1 MIREGYG
8 ERAFLT
14 LDLALITHKK
24 MEKKKNLKLNKNGI
38 ISIALLAILV
48 FPIAFIEIPN
58 ASAATYT
65 SYPFIGAMPNPVGVG
80 QQVLLHVGMLTA
92 LNNVVDGWL
101 GLKVEVISPDG
112 KTTLLDCPKTD
123 STGGTGVIFVPN
135 QVGNYTL
142 TTIFPQQN
150 ATAYGAFTNNVYYA
164 ARSDSIQLVVQE
176 EPVEY
181 YPAFPMPTEYWTRPI
196 DAQIREWYSI
206 AGHWLRAPEGF
217 YTPYNDGPTT
227 AHILW
232 QRPLG
237 EDQGGLVGGMDLTD
251 QRYFPEGTDSFEN
264 GDAYE
269 GRWPTQFII
278 AGILY
283 YCPFETGIPDQ
294 PVVAIDLRTGK
305 ELWTKVFMNN
315 QRPSFT
321 QIIDWK
327 CFNND
332 GAFMYLGFSTSAGSG
347 NTVLSFYDAY
357 SGNWRYNITN
367 VPGGTTAY
375 GALGEQLR
383 YTISNV
389 GTSTNR
395 IWNLT
400 QWNNTYVVSAGK
412 TGMSESW
419 GSQVRGNTYNST
431 TRPNHGYDLNVTIP
445 ELRGS
450 NTPSILKIFPN
461 NRMIGGVVSQT
472 MVNLWGLNLNRS
484 KGAIGTLLFNNTW
497 TAPSE
502 WLEGNITV
510 SGFSGGWCAWG
521 EQDNVAVLFGKE
533 NRVHYGFS
541 LENGNFLW
549 EAAPENYL
557 NAWDDSLNVARMIA
571 NGKFYSTSISGIVN
585 CYDVKDGKLLWTYAA
600 EDPYTEEQFSNN
612 WWLRPMFITNDYAY
626 FGHLE
631 HSANNPRPRGAP
643 FICLNATSG
652 EVVWRINGAFRQ
664 SRWGGR
670 AIMGDSIIA
679 TQDTYNQQV
688 YAIGKGPSKLTVT
701 APNIGVPQSTSVMI
715 SGTVTDVSPGTND
728 DAIKMR
734 FPNGVP
740 AMSDASQSD
749 WMLYVYK
756 QFTMPASATG
766 VDVQLSVV
774 DANGNFR
781 NIGTATTD
789 ISGTY
794 NLHWTPDIPGKYT
807 VIATFAGSGAY
818 YASYSQAALGVDA
831 PAATPTTTPIA
842 NTLTAADIYLLPG
855 IVAIIAAIA
864 IVGVVI
870 ALLVTKKKP

>member
-1 MIREGYG
+1 M
-8 ERAFLT
+8 
-14 LDLALITHKK
+14 H
-24 MEKKKNLKLNKNGI
+24 MNKNGI

-58 ASAATYT
+58 ANAATYA

-80 QQVLLHVGMLTA
+80 QTVLLHVGMLTA
-92 LNNVVDGWL
+92 LQNVVDGWL

-112 KTTLLDCPKTD
+112 KTTLIDCPKTD
-123 STGGTGVIFVPN
+123 STGGTGVTFVPN

-150 ATAYGAFTNNVYYA
+150 STNTGVFTNNIYA
-164 ARSDSIQLVVQE
+164 AAKSDSILLVVQE
-176 EPVEY
+176 EPVVY
-181 YPAFPMPTEYWTRPI
+181 YPAFPLPTEYWTRPI

-217 YTPYNDGPTT
+217 YSPFNDAPST

-232 QRPLG
+232 TRPLG
-237 EDQGGLVGGMDLTD
+237 EDQGGLVGGMPLTD
-251 QRYFPEGTDSFEN
+251 MRYFPSGTDSFEN

-269 GRWPTQFII
+269 GRWPTQFIV

-294 PVVAIDLRTGK
+294 PVVAIDLHTGK

-332 GAFMYLGFSTSAGSG
+332 GAFMYLGFSTSASG
-347 NTVLSFYDAY
+347 VTTLSFYDAY

-375 GALGEQLR
+375 GDLGEQLR
-383 YTISNV
+383 YSISNV
-389 GTSTNR
+389 GDSTNR
-395 IWNLT
+395 IWNMT
-400 QWNNTYVVSAGK
+400 CWNNTYVVSAGK

-419 GSQVRGNTYNST
+419 GSQVRGQIYNST
-431 TRPNHGYDLNVTIP
+431 TRPNHGYSINATIP
-445 ELRGS
+445 ELQGS
-450 NTPSILKIFPN
+450 SNPSILKIFPN
-461 NRMIGGVVSQT
+461 NRIIGGSVT
-472 MVNLWGLNLNRS
+472 VNANVQRVHLWGINLNRS
-484 KGAIGTLLFNNTW
+484 KGAIGTLLFNTTW
-497 TAPSE
+497 TPPSE

-521 EQDNVAVLFGKE
+521 QQDNVAVLFGKE

-585 CYDVKDGKLLWTYAA
+585 CYDVTDGKLLWTYAA

-612 WWLRPMFITNDYAY
+612 WWLRPMFVTNDYAY

-652 EVVWRINGAFRQ
+652 ELVWRINGAFRQ

-670 AIMGDSIIA
+670 AIIGDSIIA

-688 YAIGKGPSKLTVT
+688 YAIGKGPSKLTVA
-701 APNIGVPQSTSVMI
+701 APNIGVPLGTSVII
-715 SGTVTDVSPGTND
+715 SGTVTDVSPGTQS
-728 DAIKMR
+728 DALKLR
-734 FPNGVP
+734 FANGVP
-740 AMSDASQSD
+740 VMSDASQSD

-756 QFTMPASATG
+756 QFTMPSSAIG
-766 VDVQLSVV
+766 VDVTLSVV
-774 DANGNFR
+774 DANGNYR
-781 NIGTATTD
+781 EIGTAKTD
-789 ISGTY
+789 TSGTY
-794 NLHWTPDIPGKYT
+794 ALQWTPDIPGQYT
-807 VIATFAGSGAY
+807 IIAAFAGSGAY
-818 YASYSQAALGVDA
+818 FASFDQTSLGVDA
-831 PAATPTTTPIA
+831 PPVTPTP
-842 NTLTAADIYLLPG
+842 TLVADTLSTADMYLLPG
-855 IVAIIAAIA
+855 IAGIIVAII
-864 IVGVVI
+864 IVGVVL

>member
-1 MIREGYG
+1 MS
-8 ERAFLT
+8 LV
-14 LDLALITHKK
+14 LLAQYKIKGKEKNKK
-24 MEKKKNLKLNKNGI
+24 SEKKTLNSTKKTI
-38 ISIALLAILV
+38 ISIALLVTLLV
-48 FPIAFIEIPN
+48 PLASIQIPN

-65 SYPFIGAMPNPVGVG
+65 SYPFIGAMPNPIGVG
-80 QQVLLHVGMLTA
+80 QTVLLHVGMLTA
-92 LNNVVDGWL
+92 LRNVVDGWL
-101 GLKVEVISPDG
+101 DLQVEVISPDN
-112 KTTLLDCPKTD
+112 KTTLINCPKTD
-123 STGGTGVIFVPN
+123 STGGTGVIFVPD
-135 QVGNYTL
+135 QVGTYTL
-142 TTIFPQQN
+142 TTIFPEQN
-150 ATAYGAFTNNVYYA
+150 ATSYGVLTSSLYYA
-164 ARSDSIQLVVQE
+164 ARSDPLQLVVQQD
-176 EPVEY
+176 PVVY

-217 YTPYNDGPTT
+217 YAPFNDAPTT

-232 QRPLG
+232 TRPLG
-237 EDQGGLVGGMDLTD
+237 EDQGGLVGGMPLTD
-251 QRYFPEGTDSFEN
+251 ERYAPSGTDSFEN

-283 YCPFETGIPDQ
+283 YCPFESGIPDQ
-294 PVVAIDLRTGK
+294 PVVAIDLHTGK
-305 ELWTKVFMNN
+305 ELWTKVFMDNR
-315 QRPSFT
+315 RPSFA

-332 GAFMYLGFSTSAGSG
+332 GAFMYLGFSINVGSG
-347 NTVLSFYDAY
+347 SARYTVYSFYDAY

-367 VPGGTTAY
+367 VPSGTTTY

-383 YTISNV
+383 YRISNV
-389 GTSTNR
+389 GTSSDR
-395 IWNLT
+395 IWALQ
-400 QWNNTYVVSAGK
+400 QWNQTYVVSAGK
-412 TGMSESW
+412 TGMSQSW
-419 GSQVRGNTYNST
+419 GSQVRGRVYNST
-431 TRPNHGYDLNVTIP
+431 TTLNGGYDLNVTIP

-450 NTPSILKIFPN
+450 STPSILRIFPN
-461 NRMIGGVVSQT
+461 NRIIGGLVTQSY
-472 MVNLWGLNLNRS
+472 VNLWGLNLNKS
-484 KGAIGTLLFNNTW
+484 KGAMGALLFNNTW
-497 TAPSE
+497 TAPSA
-502 WLEGNITV
+502 WVDGNITV
-510 SGFSGGWCAWG
+510 SGFSGGWCGWG

-541 LENGNFLW
+541 LETGNFLW
-549 EAAPENYL
+549 ETAPEHYL
-557 NAWDDSLNVARMIA
+557 NAWDDSLSVARMIA

-585 CYDVKDGKLLWTYAA
+585 CYDVKDGTTLWSYAA

-612 WWLRPMFITNDYAY
+612 WWLRPMFVTDDYAY

-670 AIMGDSIIA
+670 AIIGDSIIA
-679 TQDTYNQQV
+679 TQDTYNQQI

-701 APNIGVPQSTSVMI
+701 APNIGVPQGTSVII
-715 SGTVTDVSPGTND
+715 SGSVLDVSPGTND
-728 DAIKMR
+728 DTIKMR
-734 FPNGVP
+734 FPDGVP

-789 ISGTY
+789 MSGTY
-794 NLHWTPDIPGKYT
+794 GLQWTPDIPGKYT

-818 YASYSQAALGVDA
+818 YASYDQATIGVDEAA
-831 PAATPTTTPIA
+831 P
-842 NTLTAADIYLLPG
+842 TLSLIH
-855 IVAIIAAIA
+855 I
-864 IVGVVI
+864 
-870 ALLVTKKKP
+870 

>member
-1 MIREGYG
+1 V
-8 ERAFLT
+8 L
-14 LDLALITHKK
+14 
-24 MEKKKNLKLNKNGI
+24 
-38 ISIALLAILV
+38 
-48 FPIAFIEIPN
+48 PIAFIEIPDTN
-58 ASAATYT
+58 AATYT

-80 QQVLLHVGMLTA
+80 QTVLLHVGMLTA

-101 GLKVEVISPDG
+101 GLKVEVISPDN

-123 STGGTGVIFVPN
+123 STGGTGVVFVPN

-150 ATAYGAFTNNVYYA
+150 ATSSGVFTTNVYNA
-164 ARSDSIQLVVQE
+164 AKSASIQLVVQE
-176 EPVEY
+176 EPVAY
-181 YPAFPMPTEYWTRPI
+181 YPAFPLPTEYWTRPI
-196 DAQIREWYSI
+196 DAQLREWYSI
-206 AGHWLRAPEGF
+206 AGQWLRAPEGF
-217 YTPYNDGPTT
+217 YTPYNDAPST

-251 QRYFPEGTDSFEN
+251 QRYSAEGTDSFEN

-269 GRWPTQFII
+269 GRWPVQFII

-294 PVVAIDLRTGK
+294 PVVAIDLHTGK

-332 GAFMYLGFSTSAGSG
+332 GVFMYLGFSTTAGTG

-375 GALGEQLR
+375 GAIGEQLR

-389 GTSTNR
+389 GTSSAR
-395 IWNLT
+395 VWNLT
-400 QWNNTYVVSAGK
+400 QWNNTYVVSADK
-412 TGMSESW
+412 TGMSASW
-419 GSQVRGNTYNST
+419 GSQVRGVVYNST
-431 TRPNHGYDLNVTIP
+431 TRPNHGYDLNVTLP
-445 ELRGS
+445 ELQGS
-450 NTPSILKIFPN
+450 STPSILKIFPN
-461 NRMIGGVVSQT
+461 NRIIGGSVSQT
-472 MVNLWGLNLNRS
+472 KVQLWGINLNSS

-497 TAPSE
+497 NAPSV
-502 WLEGNITV
+502 WAEGNITV

-521 EQDNVAVLFGKE
+521 EKDNVAVLFGKE
-533 NRVHYGFS
+533 NRIHYGFS

-549 EAAPENYL
+549 ETAPENYL
-557 NAWDDSLNVARMIA
+557 NAWDDSLSVARMIA
-571 NGKFYSTSISGIVN
+571 NGRFYSTSISGIVN
-585 CYDVKDGKLLWTYAA
+585 CYDVKDGKLLWSYAA

-612 WWLRPMFITNDYAY
+612 WWLRPMFVTDDYAY

-652 EVVWRINGAFRQ
+652 EVVWRIDGAFRQ

-670 AIMGDSIIA
+670 AILGDSIIA

-688 YAIGKGPSKLTVT
+688 YAIGKGPSKLTLA
-701 APNIGVPQSTSVMI
+701 APNIGVPQGTSVII
-715 SGTVTDVSPGTND
+715 SGTVSDVSPGTND

-756 QFTMPASATG
+756 QFTMPANAKG
-766 VDVQLSVV
+766 VDVQISVV

-789 ISGTY
+789 ISGAY
-794 NLHWTPDIPGKYT
+794 NLQWTPDIPGRYT
-807 VIATFAGSGAY
+807 VMATFAGSGAY
-818 YASYSQAALGVDA
+818 YSSFAQTAIGVDA
-831 PAATPTTTPIA
+831 PLVTPTPSPIA
-842 NTLTAADIYLLPG
+842 DTTTAADLYLLPG
-855 IVAIIAAIA
+855 IVAIIIAIA
-864 IVGVVI
+864 LVGAI
-870 ALLVTKKKP
+870 LALLVTKKRP

>member
-1 MIREGYG
+1 M
-8 ERAFLT
+8 
-14 LDLALITHKK
+14 
-24 MEKKKNLKLNKNGI
+24 NKNGI

-48 FPIAFIEIPN
+48 LPISFIEIPDT
-58 ASAATYT
+58 SAATYT
-65 SYPFIGAMPNPVGVG
+65 SYPFIGATPNPVGVG
-80 QQVLLHVGMLTA
+80 QTVLLHVGMLTP
-92 LNNVVDGWL
+92 LNNVVDGYL
-101 GLKVEVISPDG
+101 GLKVEIVGPDN

-123 STGGTGVIFVPN
+123 STGGTGVVFVPN

-150 ATAYGAFTNNVYYA
+150 ATSSGVFTNNVYNA

-176 EPVEY
+176 EPVAY
-181 YPAFPMPTEYWTRPI
+181 YPAFPMPSEYWTRPI
-196 DAQIREWYSI
+196 DSQIREWYSI
-206 AGHWLRAPEGF
+206 AGQWLRAPEGF
-217 YTPYNDGPTT
+217 YTPYNDAPST

-269 GRWPTQFII
+269 GRWPVQFII

-294 PVVAIDLRTGK
+294 PVVAIDLHTGK

-332 GAFMYLGFSTSAGSG
+332 GAFMYLGFSTTAGTG

-375 GALGEQLR
+375 GAVGEQLR
-383 YTISNV
+383 YSIGNV
-389 GTSTNR
+389 GNSTNR
-395 IWNLT
+395 IWNMT

-412 TGMSESW
+412 EGMSASW
-419 GSQVRGNTYNST
+419 GSQVRGVVYNST

-450 NTPSILKIFPN
+450 STPSILKIFPN
-461 NRMIGGVVSQT
+461 NRMIGGVVNST
-472 MVNLWGLNLNRS
+472 MVNLWGLNLNKS

-497 TAPSE
+497 NAPSQ

-521 EQDNVAVLFGKE
+521 EKDNVAVLFGKE

-557 NAWDDSLNVARMIA
+557 NAWDDSLSVARMIA
-571 NGKFYSTSISGIVN
+571 NGRFYSTSISGIVN
-585 CYDVKDGKLLWTYAA
+585 CYDVKDGKLLWTYSA

-612 WWLRPMFITNDYAY
+612 WWLRPMFVTDDYAY

-643 FICLNATSG
+643 FICLNVTSG
-652 EVVWRINGAFRQ
+652 EVVWRIDGAFRQ

-670 AIMGDSIIA
+670 AILGDSIIA

-688 YAIGKGPSKLTVT
+688 YAIGKGPSKLTLT
-701 APNIGVPQSTSVMI
+701 APNIGVPQGTSVII
-715 SGTVTDVSPGTND
+715 SGTVSDVSPGTND

-756 QFTMPASATG
+756 QFTMPASAAG
-766 VDVQLSVV
+766 VDVQISVV

-789 ISGTY
+789 ISGAY
-794 NLHWTPDIPGKYT
+794 NLQWTPDIPGRYT
-807 VIATFAGSGAY
+807 VMATFAGSGAY
-818 YASYSQAALGVDA
+818 YASFAQTAIGVDA
-831 PAATPTTTPIA
+831 PPVTPTPSPIA
-842 NTLTAADIYLLPG
+842 DTTTAADLYLLPG
-855 IVAIIAAIA
+855 IVAIIVAIA
-864 IVGVVI
+864 IGFAITIIV
-870 ALLVTKKKP
+870 LRKRP

>member
-1 MIREGYG
+1 MQKIKSKNM
-8 ERAFLT
+8 T
-14 LDLALITHKK
+14 TLITL
-24 MEKKKNLKLNKNGI
+24 MLI
-38 ISIALLAILV
+38 AAMSIPYLT
-48 FPIAFIEIPN
+48 IPT

-80 QQVLLHVGMLTA
+80 QTVLLHVGALTA

-101 GLKVEVISPDG
+101 GLKVEVVSPDG
-112 KTTLLDCPKTD
+112 KTTLIDCPKTD
-123 STGGTGVIFVPN
+123 STGGTGVTFVPN

-142 TTIFPQQN
+142 TTVFPEQN
-150 ATAYGAFTNNVYYA
+150 ATSYGVFTNNVYSA
-164 ARSDSIQLVVQE
+164 ARSDSIKLVVQQD
-176 EPVEY
+176 PVIY
-181 YPAFPMPTEYWTRPI
+181 YPAFPMPTEYWTRPV

-206 AGHWLRAPEGF
+206 MGHWLRAPEGF
-217 YTPYNDGPTT
+217 YAPYNDGPTT

-237 EDQGGLVGGMDLTD
+237 EDQGGLVGGMGLTD
-251 QRYFPEGTDSFEN
+251 QRYLPEGTDSFEN

-283 YCPFETGIPDQ
+283 YCPFESGIPDQ
-294 PVVAIDLRTGK
+294 PVVAIDLHTGK

-332 GAFMYLGFSTSAGSG
+332 GAFMYLGFSTNVGQGGSAV
-347 NTVLSFYDAY
+347 TTLSFYDAY

-375 GALGEQLR
+375 GQLGEQLR
-383 YTISNV
+383 YSISNV
-389 GTSTNR
+389 GTTTAR
-395 IWNLT
+395 VWNLT

-450 NTPSILKIFPN
+450 STPSILKIFPN
-461 NRMIGGVVSQT
+461 NRMIGGVVNAT
-472 MVNLWGLNLNRS
+472 MVNLWGLNLNES

-497 TAPSE
+497 AAPSQ

-510 SGFSGGWCAWG
+510 SGFSGGWAAWG
-521 EQDNVAVLFGKE
+521 EQDNVAVLFAKE
-533 NRVHYGFS
+533 SRVHYGFS
-541 LENGNFLW
+541 LETGAFLW
-549 EAAPENYL
+549 ETAPENYL

-585 CYDVKDGKLLWTYAA
+585 CYDVKDGKLLWSYAA

-612 WWLRPMFITNDYAY
+612 WWLRPMFVTNDIAY

-643 FICLNATSG
+643 FIALNVTSG
-652 EVVWRINGAFRQ
+652 EVVWRIDGAFRQ

-670 AIMGDSIIA
+670 AIIGDSIIA

-688 YAIGKGPSKLTVT
+688 YAIGKGPSQTTVT
-701 APNIGVPQSTSVMI
+701 APNIGVQLGTSVII
-715 SGTVTDVSPGTND
+715 SGTVTDVSPGTED
-728 DAIKMR
+728 YALQAR

-756 QFTMPASATG
+756 QFVRPTDATG
-766 VDVQLSVV
+766 VDVTLSVI
-774 DANGNFR
+774 DANGNYR
-781 NIGTATTD
+781 EIGTATTD
-789 ISGTY
+789 ASGTY
-794 NLHWTPDIPGKYT
+794 NLQWKPDIPGKYA
-807 VIATFAGSGAY
+807 IYATFAGSGAY
-818 YASYSQAALGVDA
+818 YASFDQAAVVVDE
-831 PAATPTTTPIA
+831 PAQPTTTPAPEAI
-842 NTLTAADIYLLPG
+842 TTASDLYLLPG

-864 IVGVVI
+864 VVGAVLAILVV
-870 ALLVTKKKP
+870 KKRA

>member
-1 MIREGYG
+1 
-8 ERAFLT
+8 
-14 LDLALITHKK
+14 
-24 MEKKKNLKLNKNGI
+24 LNKNGI

-48 FPIAFIEIPN
+48 LPIAFIEIPDT
-58 ASAATYT
+58 SAATYT
-65 SYPFIGAMPNPVGVG
+65 SYPFIGATPNPVGVG
-80 QQVLLHVGMLTA
+80 QTVLLHVGMLTP
-92 LNNVVDGWL
+92 LNNVVDGYL
-101 GLKVEVISPDG
+101 GLKVEIVGPDN

-123 STGGTGVIFVPN
+123 STGGTGVVFVPN

-150 ATAYGAFTNNVYYA
+150 ATSSGVFTNNVYNA

-176 EPVEY
+176 EPVAY
-181 YPAFPMPTEYWTRPI
+181 YPAFPMPSEYWTRPI
-196 DAQIREWYSI
+196 DSQIREWYSI
-206 AGHWLRAPEGF
+206 AGQWLRAPEGF
-217 YTPYNDGPTT
+217 YTPYNDAPST

-269 GRWPTQFII
+269 GRWPVQFII

-294 PVVAIDLRTGK
+294 PVVAIDLHTGK

-332 GAFMYLGFSTSAGSG
+332 GAFMYLGFSTTAGTG

-375 GALGEQLR
+375 GAIGEQLR

-389 GTSTNR
+389 GNSTNR
-395 IWNLT
+395 IWNMT

-412 TGMSESW
+412 EGMSASW
-419 GSQVRGNTYNST
+419 GSQVRGVVYNST

-450 NTPSILKIFPN
+450 STPSILKIFPN
-461 NRMIGGVVSQT
+461 NRMIGGVVNST
-472 MVNLWGLNLNRS
+472 MVNLWGLNLNKS

-497 TAPSE
+497 NAPSQ

-521 EQDNVAVLFGKE
+521 EKDNVAVLFGKE

-571 NGKFYSTSISGIVN
+571 NGRFYSTSISGIVN
-585 CYDVKDGKLLWTYAA
+585 CYDVKDGKLLWTYSA

-612 WWLRPMFITNDYAY
+612 WWLRPMFVTDDYAY

-643 FICLNATSG
+643 FICLNVTSG
-652 EVVWRINGAFRQ
+652 EVVWRIDGAFRQ

-670 AIMGDSIIA
+670 AILGDSIIA

-688 YAIGKGPSKLTVT
+688 YAIGKGPSKLTLT
-701 APNIGVPQSTSVMI
+701 APNIGVPQGTSVII
-715 SGTVTDVSPGTND
+715 SGTVSDVSPGTND

-756 QFTMPASATG
+756 QFTMPASAAG
-766 VDVQLSVV
+766 VDVQISVV

-789 ISGTY
+789 ISGAY
-794 NLHWTPDIPGKYT
+794 NLQWTPDIPGRYT
-807 VIATFAGSGAY
+807 VMATFAGSGAY
-818 YASYSQAALGVDA
+818 YASFAQTAIGVDA
-831 PAATPTTTPIA
+831 PPVTPTPSPIA
-842 NTLTAADIYLLPG
+842 DTTTAADLYLLPG
-855 IVAIIAAIA
+855 IVAIIVAIA
-864 IVGVVI
+864 IGFAITIIV
-870 ALLVTKKKP
+870 LRKRP

>member
-1 MIREGYG
+1 MS
-8 ERAFLT
+8 
-14 LDLALITHKK
+14 
-24 MEKKKNLKLNKNGI
+24 LNKKSI
-38 ISIALLAILV
+38 ISIALLLVLV
-48 FPIAFIEIPN
+48 FPIAFLDVPSTE
-58 ASAATYT
+58 AATYT

-80 QQVLLHVGMLTA
+80 QTVLLHVGMLTA
-92 LNNVVDGWL
+92 LRNVVDGWL
-101 GLKVEVISPDG
+101 GLTVDVTKPDG
-112 KTTLLDCPKTD
+112 THTTLNCPKTD
-123 STGGTGVIFVPN
+123 STGGTGVTFVPDK
-135 QVGNYTL
+135 VGNYTL
-142 TTIFPQQN
+142 KTIFPEQN
-150 ATAYGAFTNNVYYA
+150 ATSYGNFTSNLYRA
-164 ARSDSIQLVVQE
+164 AESDPIILVVQE

-181 YPAFPMPTEYWTRPI
+181 YPAFPLPTEYWTRPI

-217 YTPYNDGPTT
+217 YAPYNDAPST

-232 QRPLG
+232 TRPLG
-237 EDQGGLVGGMDLTD
+237 EDQGGLVGGMAIDET
-251 QRYFPEGTDSFEN
+251 RYMPSGTDSFEN

-269 GRWPTQFII
+269 GRWPTQFIM

-294 PVVAIDLRTGK
+294 PVVAIDLRTGE

-315 QRPSFT
+315 ARPSFV
-321 QIIDWK
+321 QLIDWK

-332 GAFMYLGFSTSAGSG
+332 GVFMYLGFSSSAGSG
-347 NTVLSFYDAY
+347 NTVLSFYNAY
-357 SGNWRYNITN
+357 SGNWQYNITN

-389 GTSTNR
+389 GTSTDR
-395 IWNLT
+395 VWALQ
-400 QWNNTYVVSAGK
+400 QWNQTYVVSAGK

-431 TRPNHGYDLNVTIP
+431 SRPNRGYDVNVTIP

-450 NTPSILKIFPN
+450 SNPSILKVFPN
-461 NRMIGGVVSQT
+461 NRMIGGVVTQSY
-472 MVNLWGLNLNRS
+472 VNLWGLNLNRS
-484 KGAIGTLLFNNTW
+484 NGAIGTLLFNNTW

-502 WLEGNITV
+502 WVQGNITV

-521 EQDNVAVLFGKE
+521 EKDNVAVLFGKE

-541 LENGNFLW
+541 LETGNFLW
-549 EAAPENYL
+549 ETAPENYL
-557 NAWDDSLNVARMIA
+557 NAWDDSLSVARMIA

-585 CYDVKDGKLLWTYAA
+585 CYDVKDGTLLWSYAA

-612 WWLRPMFITNDYAY
+612 WWLRPMFITDDYAY

-652 EVVWRINGAFRQ
+652 EVVWRVNGLFRQ

-670 AIMGDSIIA
+670 AILGDSVIA

-688 YAIGKGPSKLTVT
+688 YAIGKGPSKTTVS
-701 APNIGVPQSTSVMI
+701 APNIGVSLGSSVI
-715 SGTVTDVSPGTND
+715 ITGSVTDVSPGTEEY
-728 DAIKMR
+728 ALRAR

-756 QFTMPASATG
+756 QFTRPTDAIG
-766 VDVQLSVV
+766 VDVVLSVI

-781 NIGTATTD
+781 EIGTATTD
-789 ISGTY
+789 TSGQY
-794 NLHWTPDIPGKYT
+794 SLQWIPDIPGKYT

-818 YASYSQAALGVDA
+818 FASYAQTAIGADA
-831 PAATPTTTPIA
+831 PAEVSPTPTSEPVQSM
-842 NTLTAADIYLLPG
+842 ADMYFVPAVVGI
-855 IVAIIAAIA
+855 IVAIVVGFAAT
-864 IVGVVI
+864 V
-870 ALLVTKKKP
+870 LLLKKRP

>member
-1 MIREGYG
+1 MIYS
-8 ERAFLT
+8 
-14 LDLALITHKK
+14 
-24 MEKKKNLKLNKNGI
+24 KNKATV
-38 ISIALLAILV
+38 IALLLIAIFAV
-48 FPIAFIEIPN
+48 SIISTIPMTT
-58 ASAATYT
+58 AQGSTYK

-80 QQVLLHVGMLTA
+80 QQVLLHVGALTA
-92 LNNVVDGWL
+92 LTNVVDGWL
-101 GLKVEVISPDG
+101 GLKVEIVSPDN
-112 KTTLLDCPKTD
+112 KTTTIDCPKTD

-142 TTIFPQQN
+142 TTIFPKQN
-150 ATAYGAFTNNVYYA
+150 STSYGAFTNNVYSE
-164 ARSDSIQLVVQE
+164 ARSDSIQLVVQDD
-176 EPVEY
+176 PVVY
-181 YPAFPMPTEYWTRPI
+181 YPAFPMPTEYWSRPV

-206 AGHWLRAPEGF
+206 MGHWLRAPEGF
-217 YTPYNDGPTT
+217 YTPYNDAPTT
-227 AHILW
+227 AHVLW
-232 QRPLG
+232 TRPLG
-237 EDQGGLVGGMDLTD
+237 EDQGGLVGGMPLTD
-251 QRYFPEGTDSFEN
+251 QRYAPAGTDSFEN

-294 PVVAIDLRTGK
+294 PVVAIDLHTGK

-315 QRPSFT
+315 ARPSFT

-332 GAFMYLGFSTSAGSG
+332 GAFMYLGFSSSAGSG

-375 GALGEQLR
+375 GQLGEQLR

-395 IWNLT
+395 IWALQ
-400 QWNNTYVVSAGK
+400 QWNQTYVVSAGK

-431 TRPNHGYDLNVTIP
+431 TRPNRGYDVNVTIP

-450 NTPSILKIFPN
+450 STPSTLKIFPN
-461 NRMIGGVVSQT
+461 NRMIGGVVTQT
-472 MVNLWGLNLNRS
+472 YVNLWGLNLNKS
-484 KGAIGTLLFNNTW
+484 NGDIGTLLFNNTW
-497 TAPSE
+497 NAPSV
-502 WLEGNITV
+502 WVEGNITV

-541 LENGNFLW
+541 LESGNFLW
-549 EAAPENYL
+549 ETAPENYL
-557 NAWDDSLNVARMIA
+557 NAWDDSLSVARMIA

-612 WWLRPMFITNDYAY
+612 WWLRPMFVTNDYVY

-631 HSANNPRPRGAP
+631 HSANNPRARGAP

-652 EVVWRINGAFRQ
+652 ELVWRVNGMFRQ

-670 AIMGDSIIA
+670 AIIGDSVIA

-688 YAIGKGPSKLTVT
+688 YAIGKGPSALTVN
-701 APNIGVPQSTSVMI
+701 APNIGVPQGSSVII
-715 SGTVTDVSPGTND
+715 SGTVNDVSPGTND
-728 DAIKMR
+728 IQLTTR

-756 QFTMPASATG
+756 QFNKPTNATG
-766 VDVQLSVV
+766 VDVRLIAL
-774 DANGNFR
+774 DANN
-781 NIGTATTD
+781 NYQDLGTVTTD
-789 ISGTY
+789 ASGTY
-794 NLHWTPDIPGKYT
+794 SMQWTPDIPGKYT
-807 VIATFAGSGAY
+807 IFASFAGSGAY
-818 YASYSQAALGVDA
+818 YGSSAQTAIGVDA
-831 PAATPTTTPIA
+831 PLATATPTVTEQPVSIA
-842 NTLTAADIYLLPG
+842 DQYFIPAITGLFVALV
-855 IVAIIAAIA
+855 VAIVLI
-864 IVGVVI
+864 
-870 ALLVTKKKP
+870 LLTLRKRP

>member
-1 MIREGYG
+1 M
-8 ERAFLT
+8 
-14 LDLALITHKK
+14 
-24 MEKKKNLKLNKNGI
+24 KLNKNGI
-38 ISIALLAILV
+38 ISIAIIAILV
-48 FPIAFIEIPN
+48 IPIAFIEIPDTN
-58 ASAATYT
+58 AATYT

-80 QQVLLHVGMLTA
+80 QTVLLHVGMLTA
-92 LNNVVDGWL
+92 LTNVVDGWL
-101 GLKVEVISPDG
+101 GLKVEIVSPDG

-123 STGGTGVIFVPN
+123 STGGTGVVFVPD

-142 TTIFPQQN
+142 TTIFPEQN
-150 ATAYGAFTNNVYYA
+150 ATSYGVFNNNVYFA
-164 ARSDSIQLVVQE
+164 ARSDSMQLVVQE
-176 EPVEY
+176 QPVEY
-181 YPAFPMPTEYWTRPI
+181 YPAFSMPTEYWTRPI
-196 DAQIREWYSI
+196 DAQLREWYSI
-206 AGHWLRAPEGF
+206 AGQWLRAPEGF
-217 YTPYNDGPTT
+217 YTPYNDAPST

-251 QRYFPEGTDSFEN
+251 ERYSAEGTDSFEN

-269 GRWPTQFII
+269 GRWPVQFIV

-283 YCPFETGIPDQ
+283 YCPYETGIPDQ
-294 PVVAIDLRTGK
+294 PVVAIDLHTGK

-332 GAFMYLGFSTSAGSG
+332 GAFMYLGFSTTAGTG

-375 GALGEQLR
+375 GTIGEQLR
-383 YTISNV
+383 YGISNV
-389 GTSTNR
+389 GNSTNR
-395 IWNLT
+395 VWNMT

-412 TGMSESW
+412 EGMSASW
-419 GSQVRGNTYNST
+419 GSQVRGVVYNST
-431 TRPNHGYDLNVTIP
+431 TRPNHGYDLNVTLP
-445 ELRGS
+445 ELQGS
-450 NTPSILKIFPN
+450 SNPSILKIFPN
-461 NRMIGGVVSQT
+461 NRIIGGSVTQT
-472 MVNLWGLNLNRS
+472 RVHLWGLNLNES

-497 TAPSE
+497 TPPNE
-502 WLEGNITV
+502 WADGNITV

-521 EQDNVAVLFGKE
+521 EKDNVAVLFGKE

-549 EAAPENYL
+549 ETAPENYL
-557 NAWDDSLNVARMIA
+557 NAWDDSLSVARMIA
-571 NGKFYSTSISGIVN
+571 NGRFYSTSISGIVN

-612 WWLRPMFITNDYAY
+612 WWLRPMFVTDDYAY

-643 FICLNATSG
+643 FICLNVTSG
-652 EVVWRINGAFRQ
+652 EVVWRIDGAFRQ

-670 AIMGDSIIA
+670 AILGDSVIA

-688 YAIGKGPSKLTVT
+688 YAIGRGPSKLTLT
-701 APNIGVPQSTSVMI
+701 APNIGVPQGTSVII
-715 SGTVTDVSPGTND
+715 SGTVSDVSPGTND

-756 QFTMPASATG
+756 QFTMPANAKG
-766 VDVQLSVV
+766 VDVQISVV

-789 ISGTY
+789 ISGSY
-794 NLHWTPDIPGKYT
+794 NLQWTPDIPGQYT
-807 VIATFAGSGAY
+807 VMATFAGSGAY
-818 YASYSQAALGVDA
+818 YASFAQTSIGVDA
-831 PAATPTTTPIA
+831 PRVTLSPSPVPDTTK
-842 NTLTAADIYLLPG
+842 AADLYLLPG
-855 IVAIIAAIA
+855 IAGIIVAIALVGAIL
-864 IVGVVI
+864 
-870 ALLVTKKKP
+870 ALLVTRKRP

>member
-1 MIREGYG
+1 
-8 ERAFLT
+8 
-14 LDLALITHKK
+14 
-24 MEKKKNLKLNKNGI
+24 LKLNRNGI

-92 LNNVVDGWL
+92 LTNVVDGWL
-101 GLKVEVISPDG
+101 GLKVEVVRPDNT
-112 KTTLLDCPKTD
+112 TTLLDCPKTD
-123 STGGTGVIFVPN
+123 STGGTGVVFVPN

-142 TTIFPQQN
+142 TTIFPEQN
-150 ATAYGAFTNNVYYA
+150 ATSYGVFTNNLYYA

-176 EPVEY
+176 EPVEF
-181 YPAFPMPTEYWTRPI
+181 YPAFAMPTEYWSRPI

-217 YTPYNDGPTT
+217 YTPFNDAPST

-237 EDQGGLVGGMDLTD
+237 EDQGGLVGGMALDET
-251 QRYFPEGTDSFEN
+251 RYMPSGTDSFEN

-269 GRWPTQFII
+269 GRWPVQFII

-283 YCPFETGIPDQ
+283 YCPYETGILDQ
-294 PVVAIDLRTGK
+294 PVVAIDLHTGK
-305 ELWTKVFMNN
+305 ELWTKTFMGNTSFGIAN
-315 QRPSFT
+315 LRPSFT

-332 GAFMYLGFSTSAGSG
+332 GVFMYLGFSSTAGTG

-383 YTISNV
+383 YGISNV
-389 GTSTNR
+389 GNSTNR
-395 IWNLT
+395 IWNMT

-412 TGMSESW
+412 EGMSASW
-419 GSQVRGNTYNST
+419 GSQVRSVVYNST
-431 TRPNHGYDLNVTIP
+431 TRPNHGYDLNVTLP
-445 ELRGS
+445 ELQGS
-450 NTPSILKIFPN
+450 SNPSILKIFPN
-461 NRMIGGVVSQT
+461 NRIIGGSVTSTRVH
-472 MVNLWGLNLNRS
+472 LWGLNLNES

-497 TAPSE
+497 TPPSE
-502 WLEGNITV
+502 WVTGNITV

-521 EQDNVAVLFGKE
+521 EKDNVAVLFGKE

-549 EAAPENYL
+549 DTAPENYL
-557 NAWDDSLNVARMIA
+557 NAWDDSLSVARMIA

-585 CYDVKDGKLLWTYAA
+585 CYDVKDGKLLWTYSA

-612 WWLRPMFITNDYAY
+612 WWLRPMFVTNDYAY

-643 FICLNATSG
+643 FICLNVTSG
-652 EVVWRINGAFRQ
+652 EVVWRIDGAFRQ

-701 APNIGVPQSTSVMI
+701 APNIGVPQGTSVMI

-766 VDVQLSVV
+766 VDVQISVV
-774 DANGNFR
+774 DSNGNFR

-831 PAATPTTTPIA
+831 PAVTPAPSPTPDTT
-842 NTLTAADIYLLPG
+842 TAADLYLLPG
-855 IVAIIAAIA
+855 IAAIIVAIAVVGAIL
-864 IVGVVI
+864 
-870 ALLVTKKKP
+870 ALLVTKKRP